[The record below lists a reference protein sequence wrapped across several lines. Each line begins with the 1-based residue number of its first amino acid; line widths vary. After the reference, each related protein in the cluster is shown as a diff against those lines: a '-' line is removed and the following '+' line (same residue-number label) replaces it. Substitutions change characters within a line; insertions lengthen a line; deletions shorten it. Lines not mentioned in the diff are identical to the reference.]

1 MGRLYHNDLMETLN
15 LELFVCAARTIV
27 LQHRKFRVR
36 TTTGGSCYGCDGI
49 WKVFCCSQSKFD
61 LSSVEKCVERIHI
74 LPVD

>member
-49 WKVFCCSQSKFD
+49 WKVFYCSQSKSD
-61 LSSVEKCVERIHI
+61 LSSVEKCVERIDI

>member
-1 MGRLYHNDLMETLN
+1 MGRLYHNDLMETQN

-49 WKVFCCSQSKFD
+49 WKVFCCSQSKSD
-61 LSSVEKCVERIHI
+61 LSSVEKCVERIDI